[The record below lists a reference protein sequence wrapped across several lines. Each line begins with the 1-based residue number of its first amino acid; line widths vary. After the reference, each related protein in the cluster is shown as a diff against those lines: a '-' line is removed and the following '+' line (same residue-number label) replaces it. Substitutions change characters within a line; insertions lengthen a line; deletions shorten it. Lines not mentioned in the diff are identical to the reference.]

1 MKFVQKITFYVP
13 RNACPVHSNIKRM
26 AACLNKHL
34 EIELPT
40 SARLL
45 CGLILCGKD
54 DTNVLDPLSWPRD
67 CVLRTCPSCHAH
79 VTEVTEEEDKQ
90 VTLAMWTSVGVPG
103 KKAKISN
110 LFNVNYQLSELATKF
125 DGALVALV
133 GHVHTAT
140 WQWKRWV
147 STKCLDNTMTDT
159 QTCLGV
165 KSQGNKLERRSR
177 CAQSRTHSV
186 LILAGAVQF

>member
-1 MKFVQKITFYVP
+1 
-13 RNACPVHSNIKRM
+13 M
-26 AACLNKHL
+26 AACLNKNL
-34 EIELPT
+34 GIDLPT

-110 LFNVNYQLSELATKF
+110 LFNVTYQLSELATKF
-125 DGALVALV
+125 DAALVALV

-140 WQWKRWV
+140 WQ
-147 STKCLDNTMTDT
+147 
-159 QTCLGV
+159 
-165 KSQGNKLERRSR
+165 
-177 CAQSRTHSV
+177 
-186 LILAGAVQF
+186 